1 MKIGILGYGTVASGL
16 VDIIDNNKDKRDI
29 SIEGILVRDVK
40 KHEHR
45 KHADVLTD
53 NIENIFKKDVDVIVE
68 LLGGLHPS
76 YEYLKRAIENKI
88 NVVTANKDMLAE
100 FGGELVSLAK
110 ENGVCIKFEASV
122 GGGIPVLKPLI
133 ESLEGNEID
142 SISAIL
148 NGTTNFI
155 LSKMYDE
162 NLSYDEALKQAQDL
176 GFAEANP
183 EADVMGYDAG
193 RKLSILST
201 LSFNKR
207 IYWKD
212 FYLEG
217 INKIEPKDI
226 EYAKQLGCKIKLVGR
241 SKINNGKVNGYVRPV
256 LVGNDDIIS
265 KIDNEFNII
274 VVNGDFLGEV
284 SFVGKG
290 AGKDATGS
298 AVYAD
303 VLDIYD
309 NRLNNVDAFIKE
321 KVSVDKVVSSECKA
335 LIRFKK
341 PQKDKIIQIIKDKF
355 KEAEVIAQDDEL
367 AVVVDAPSEC
377 AINDS
382 IKFIEDN
389 NYWSWKA
396 RQKAM
401 LNGWLY

>member
-53 NIENIFKKDVDVIVE
+53 NIEDIFKKDVDVIVE

-335 LIRFKK
+335 LIRFKNK
-341 PQKDKIIQIIKDKF
+341 LISSKI
-355 KEAEVIAQDDEL
+355 IAQDDEL

-389 NYWSWKA
+389 NYCEDASKIL
-396 RQKAM
+396 K
-401 LNGWLY
+401 LS

>member
-16 VDIIDNNKDKRDI
+16 VDIIDSNKDKRDI
-29 SIEGILVRDVK
+29 TIEGILVRDVDK
-40 KHEHR
+40 YSHK
-45 KHADVLTD
+45 KHADVLTS
-53 NIENIFKKDVDVIVE
+53 NIDDIFAKDIDVMVE
-68 LLGGLHPS
+68 LLGGLHPA
-76 YEYLKRAIENKI
+76 YEYLKKAIENKI
-88 NVVTANKDMLAE
+88 NIVTANKDMLAE
-100 FGGELVSLAK
+100 FGAELVKLAK

-122 GGGIPVLKPLI
+122 GGGIPVIKPLI
-133 ESLEGNEID
+133 ESLEGNEIN

-162 NLSYDEALKQAQDL
+162 DLSYEQALKQAQEL

-201 LSFNKR
+201 LSYNKR

-217 INKIEPKDI
+217 IDKIEHKDI
-226 EYAKQLGCKIKLVGR
+226 EYAKKLGCKIKLVGQ
-241 SKINNGKVNGYVRPV
+241 SKLKDGKVNGFVRPV
-256 LVGNDDIIS
+256 LIDNDNIMS

-274 VVNGDFLGEV
+274 VANGVFLGDV

-309 NRLNNVDAFIKE
+309 KRINNVDAFMQE
-321 KVSVDKVVSSECKA
+321 KISVDKLVSSECKA
-335 LIRFKK
+335 LLRFKK
-341 PQKDKIIQIIKDKF
+341 PQQKEKIISVL
-355 KEAEVIAQDDEL
+355 KENLIDSEVIAQDDEL
-367 AVVVDAPSEC
+367 AVMVDASSEC

-382 IKFIEDN
+382 LKVIQDN
-389 NYWSWKA
+389 NYCEDMSKIL
-396 RQKAM
+396 K
-401 LNGWLY
+401 LSL

>member
-53 NIENIFKKDVDVIVE
+53 NIEDIFKKDVDVIVE

-382 IKFIEDN
+382 IKFIEDI
-389 NYWSWKA
+389 NYCEDASKIL
-396 RQKAM
+396 K
-401 LNGWLY
+401 LS

>member
-16 VDIIDNNKDKRDI
+16 VDIIDSNKDKRDI
-29 SIEGILVRDVK
+29 SIEGILVRDVS
-40 KHEHR
+40 KHAHR
-45 KHADVLTD
+45 KHADLLTSD
-53 NIENIFKKDVDVIVE
+53 IEDIFAKDIDVIVE

-76 YEYLKRAIENKI
+76 YEYLKRAIEKKI

-100 FGGELVSLAK
+100 FGGELVALAK
-110 ENGVCIKFEASV
+110 ENGVSIKFEASV

-133 ESLEGNEID
+133 ESLEGNKID

-162 NLSYDEALKQAQDL
+162 DLSYDAALKQAQDL

-201 LSFNKR
+201 LSYDKR

-217 INKIEPKDI
+217 INNVEAKDI
-226 EYAKQLGCKIKLVGR
+226 EYAKQLGCKIKLVGH
-241 SKINNGKVNGYVRPV
+241 SKINDGRVNGYVRPV
-256 LVGNDDIIS
+256 LIDNSNIMS
-265 KIDNEFNII
+265 KIDNEFNI
-274 VVNGDFLGEV
+274 VVLNGDFLGEV

-303 VLDIYD
+303 VLDILD
-309 NRLNNVDAFIKE
+309 NRVNNVDAFTKE
-321 KVSVDKVVSSECKA
+321 QIAVEKLVSDECQA
-335 LIRFKK
+335 LLRFKK
-341 PQKDKIIQIIKDKF
+341 PQSDKIISVL
-355 KEAEVIAQDDEL
+355 KEKLIDSKIVAQGDEL
-367 AVVVDAPSEC
+367 AVMVDAASEG

-382 IKFIEDN
+382 LKAIEDN
-389 NYWSWKA
+389 KYCESVSKLL
-396 RQKAM
+396 K
-401 LNGWLY
+401 L

>member
-29 SIEGILVRDVK
+29 SIEGILVRDVS
-40 KHEHR
+40 KHAHR
-45 KHADVLTD
+45 KHSDVLTSD
-53 NIENIFKKDVDVIVE
+53 IEDIFNKDVDVIVE

-76 YEYLKRAIENKI
+76 YEYLKRALENKI

-162 NLSYDEALKQAQDL
+162 NLSYDEALKQAQEL

-183 EADVMGYDAG
+183 ESDVMGYDAG

-201 LSFNKR
+201 LSFKKR

-217 INKIEPKDI
+217 INNIELKDI

-241 SKINNGKVNGYVRPV
+241 SKIHDGKVNGYVRPV

-309 NRLNNVDAFIKE
+309 HRLNNVDAFIKE
-321 KVSVDKVVSSECKA
+321 KVDVDKVVSHECQA
-335 LIRFKK
+335 LLRFKK
-341 PQKDKIIQIIKDKF
+341 PQQDKIISVLKDKLISS
-355 KEAEVIAQDDEL
+355 KIIAQDDEL
-367 AVVVDAPSEC
+367 AVVVNAPSEC

-382 IKFIEDN
+382 IKFIKDNKYCEDA
-389 NYWSWKA
+389 SKIL
-396 RQKAM
+396 K
-401 LNGWLY
+401 LS

>member
-29 SIEGILVRDVK
+29 SIEGILVRDVS
-40 KHEHR
+40 KHAHR
-45 KHADVLTD
+45 KHSDVLTSD
-53 NIENIFKKDVDVIVE
+53 IEDIFNKDVDVIVE

-76 YEYLKRAIENKI
+76 YEYLKRALENKI

-162 NLSYDEALKQAQDL
+162 NLSYDEALKQAQEL

-183 EADVMGYDAG
+183 ESDVMGYDAG

-201 LSFNKR
+201 LSFKKR

-217 INKIEPKDI
+217 INNIEPKDI

-241 SKINNGKVNGYVRPV
+241 SKIHDGKVNGYVRPV

-309 NRLNNVDAFIKE
+309 HRLNNVDAFIKE
-321 KVSVDKVVSSECKA
+321 KVDVDKVVSHECQA
-335 LIRFKK
+335 LLRFKN
-341 PQKDKIIQIIKDKF
+341 PQQDKIISVLKYKLISSKI
-355 KEAEVIAQDDEL
+355 IAQDDEL
-367 AVVVDAPSEC
+367 AVVVNAPSEC

-389 NYWSWKA
+389 KYCEDASKIL
-396 RQKAM
+396 K
-401 LNGWLY
+401 LS

>member
-53 NIENIFKKDVDVIVE
+53 NIEDIFKKDVDVIVE

-367 AVVVDAPSEC
+367 AVVVNAPSEC

-389 NYWSWKA
+389 KYCEDASKIL
-396 RQKAM
+396 K
-401 LNGWLY
+401 LS

>member
-16 VDIIDNNKDKRDI
+16 VDIIDSNKDKRDI
-29 SIEGILVRDVK
+29 TIEGILVRDVDK
-40 KHEHR
+40 YSHK
-45 KHADVLTD
+45 KHADVLTS
-53 NIENIFKKDVDVIVE
+53 NIDDIFAKDIDVMVE
-68 LLGGLHPS
+68 LLGGLHPA
-76 YEYLKRAIENKI
+76 YEYLKKAIENKI
-88 NVVTANKDMLAE
+88 NIVTANKDMLAE
-100 FGGELVSLAK
+100 FGAELVKLAK

-122 GGGIPVLKPLI
+122 GGGIPVIKPLI
-133 ESLEGNEID
+133 ESLEGNEIN

-162 NLSYDEALKQAQDL
+162 DLSYEQALKQAQEL

-201 LSFNKR
+201 LSYNKR

-217 INKIEPKDI
+217 IDKIEHKDI
-226 EYAKQLGCKIKLVGR
+226 EYAKKLGCKIKLVGQ
-241 SKINNGKVNGYVRPV
+241 SKLKDGKVNGFVRPV
-256 LVGNDDIIS
+256 LIDNDNIMS

-274 VVNGDFLGEV
+274 VANGDFLGDV

-309 NRLNNVDAFIKE
+309 KRINNVDAFMQE
-321 KVSVDKVVSSECKA
+321 KISVDKLVSSECKA
-335 LIRFKK
+335 LLRFKK
-341 PQKDKIIQIIKDKF
+341 PQQKEKIISVL
-355 KEAEVIAQDDEL
+355 KENLIDSEVIAQDDEL
-367 AVVVDAPSEC
+367 AVMVDASSEC

-382 IKFIEDN
+382 LKVIQDN
-389 NYWSWKA
+389 NYCEDMSKIL
-396 RQKAM
+396 K
-401 LNGWLY
+401 LSL

>member
-53 NIENIFKKDVDVIVE
+53 NIEDIFKKDVDVIVE

-389 NYWSWKA
+389 NYC
-396 RQKAM
+396 
-401 LNGWLY
+401 

>member
-45 KHADVLTD
+45 KHADVSTD
-53 NIENIFKKDVDVIVE
+53 NIEDIFKKDVDVIVE

-389 NYWSWKA
+389 NYCEDASKIL
-396 RQKAM
+396 K
-401 LNGWLY
+401 LS

>member
-40 KHEHR
+40 KHAHR
-45 KHADVLTD
+45 KHADVLTSD
-53 NIENIFKKDVDVIVE
+53 IEDIFNKDVDVIVE

-76 YEYLKRAIENKI
+76 YEYLKRALENKI

-162 NLSYDEALKQAQDL
+162 NLSYDEALKQAQEL

-183 EADVMGYDAG
+183 ESDVMGYDAG

-201 LSFNKR
+201 LSYNKR

-217 INKIEPKDI
+217 IDKIEHKDI
-226 EYAKQLGCKIKLVGR
+226 EYAKKLGCKIKLVGQ
-241 SKINNGKVNGYVRPV
+241 SKLKDGKVNGFVRPV
-256 LVGNDDIIS
+256 LIDNDNIMS

-274 VVNGDFLGEV
+274 VANGDFLGDV

-309 NRLNNVDAFIKE
+309 KRINNVDAFMQE
-321 KVSVDKVVSSECKA
+321 KISVDKLVSSECKA
-335 LIRFKK
+335 LLRFKK
-341 PQKDKIIQIIKDKF
+341 PQQKEKIISVL
-355 KEAEVIAQDDEL
+355 KENLIDSEVIAQDDEL
-367 AVVVDAPSEC
+367 AVMVDASSEC

-382 IKFIEDN
+382 LKVIQDN
-389 NYWSWKA
+389 NYCEDMSKIL
-396 RQKAM
+396 K
-401 LNGWLY
+401 LSL

>member
-16 VDIIDNNKDKRDI
+16 VDVIDKNKDKRDI
-29 SIEGILVRDVK
+29 SIEAILVRDVK
-40 KHEHR
+40 KHNHR
-45 KHADVLTD
+45 KHANVLTSDIEDIFAKDIDVL
-53 NIENIFKKDVDVIVE
+53 VE

-76 YEYLKRAIENKI
+76 YEYIKRALENKI

-100 FGGELVSLAK
+100 YGPELVKIAK
-110 ENGVCIKFEASV
+110 ESGVYLRFEASV

-133 ESLEGNEID
+133 EALEGNEVD
-142 SISAIL
+142 YISAIL

-201 LSFNKR
+201 LAYNKR
-207 IYWKD
+207 VYWKD

-217 INKIEPKDI
+217 IDKIEIKDI
-226 EYAKQLGCKIKLVGR
+226 EYAKQLGCKIKLVGH
-241 SKINNGKVNGYVRPV
+241 SELKDGKVSGYVRPV
-256 LVGNDDIIS
+256 LVNNNDVIS

-274 VVNGDFLGEV
+274 VIDGDFLGEV

-303 VLDIYD
+303 LLDIYD
-309 NRLNNVDAFIKE
+309 NRQGNIDAFMEE
-321 KVSVDKVVSSECKA
+321 KVSVNKVSPDRCQA
-335 LIRFKK
+335 LLRFKK
-341 PQKDKIIQIIKDKF
+341 PQEDKILDIL
-355 KEAEVIAQDDEL
+355 KEKLINSKVINKDDEL
-367 AVVVDAPSEC
+367 AVLVDADSEY
-377 AINDS
+377 AVNDS
-382 IKFIEDN
+382 LEIIQDN
-389 NYWSWKA
+389 NYCEDIREILKLS
-396 RQKAM
+396 
-401 LNGWLY
+401 

>member
-40 KHEHR
+40 KHAHR
-45 KHADVLTD
+45 KHADVLTSD
-53 NIENIFKKDVDVIVE
+53 IEDIFNKDVDVIVE

-76 YEYLKRAIENKI
+76 YEYLKRALENKI

-162 NLSYDEALKQAQDL
+162 NLSYDEALKQAQEL

-183 EADVMGYDAG
+183 ESDVMGYDAG

-201 LSFNKR
+201 LSFKKR

-217 INKIEPKDI
+217 INNIEPKDI

-309 NRLNNVDAFIKE
+309 HRLNNVDAFIKE
-321 KVSVDKVVSSECKA
+321 KVDVDKVVSHECKA
-335 LIRFKK
+335 LLRFKK
-341 PQKDKIIQIIKDKF
+341 PQKDKIIPELKDKLIDS
-355 KEAEVIAQDDEL
+355 KVIAQDDEL

-389 NYWSWKA
+389 NYCEDISKIL
-396 RQKAM
+396 K
-401 LNGWLY
+401 LS